1 MTNKYLN
8 TCSTVVVDNTCFDML
23 TDEQKLIIEKNKVR
37 VSYNKGETICKQG
50 SQATHVLILEDGL
63 VKVYLEG
70 KPKNLILSIIPSGQ
84 IIGLP
89 AIFDSNKTFIYSV
102 TTYVDSVVQMI
113 NIDVI
118 KHMISINAQFA
129 GRIINILNENTA
141 QTYGRFYCLMQKQL
155 HGRMADI
162 LLCLSH
168 RIYKSKGFQL
178 PLSRHDLGE
187 LTGMSTESVIRIF
200 KDFKDEKLIS
210 VNAKSIEILNE
221 ERLLMISDK
230 G

>member
-1 MTNKYLN
+1 
-8 TCSTVVVDNTCFDML
+8 ML
-23 TDEQKLIIEKNKVR
+23 TAEQKLTIEQNKVT
-37 VSYNKGETICKQG
+37 VKYNKGETICKQG
-50 SQATHVLILEDGL
+50 SQASHVLFLEKGL

-70 KPKNLILSIIPSGQ
+70 KPKNLILTIVPEGQ
-84 IIGLP
+84 LIGLH
-89 AIFDSNKTFIYSV
+89 AIFDGNNTFIYSV

-113 NIDVI
+113 NSDVI
-118 KHMISINAQFA
+118 KQMISDNAQFA
-129 GRIINILNENTA
+129 GQIINILNENTA

-162 LLCLSH
+162 LLCLSN
-168 RIYKSKGFQL
+168 RIFKSKSFQL
-178 PLSRHDLGE
+178 PLSRNDLGE

-221 ERLLMISDK
+221 EKLLMISEK

>member
-8 TCSTVVVDNTCFDML
+8 TCSTLVQDHACFEAL
-23 TDEQKLIIEKNKVR
+23 TPEQRMEIEDNKVS
-37 VSYNKGETICKQG
+37 VNYNKGETICKQG
-50 SQATHVLILEDGL
+50 SQATHVLFLQEGL

-70 KPKNLILSIIPSGQ
+70 RPKNLILTIIPAGQ
-84 IIGLP
+84 MIGLP
-89 AIFDSNKTFIYSV
+89 AIFEGNKSFLYSV
-102 TTYVDSVVQMI
+102 TTYVDSKVQMI
-113 NIDVI
+113 SIDVMKRLI
-118 KHMISINAQFA
+118 AENALFA

-162 LLCLSH
+162 LLCLSQ
-168 RIYKSKGFQL
+168 RIFKSKSFQL
-178 PLSRHDLGE
+178 PLSRNDLGE

-200 KDFKDEKLIS
+200 KDFKDEKLIN
-210 VNAKSIEILNE
+210 VNAKFIEILNE
-221 ERLLMISDK
+221 EKLLMISDK

>member
-1 MTNKYLN
+1 
-8 TCSTVVVDNTCFDML
+8 ML
-23 TDEQKLIIEKNKVR
+23 SNEQKLIIEENKVR
-37 VSYNKGETICKQG
+37 VNYNKGETICKQG
-50 SQATHVLILEDGL
+50 SQATHVLFLEEGL

-70 KPKNLILSIIPSGQ
+70 KSKNLILTIIPAGQ
-84 IIGLP
+84 MIGLP
-89 AIFDSNKTFIYSV
+89 SIFDGNNTFVYSV
-102 TTYVDSVVQMI
+102 TTYVDSVVHMI

-118 KHMISINAQFA
+118 KQMILDNAKFA
-129 GRIINILNENTA
+129 GHVISILNETTA

-162 LLCLSH
+162 LLCLSN
-168 RIYKSKGFQL
+168 RIFKSKSFQL
-178 PLSRHDLGE
+178 PLSRNDLGE

-210 VNAKSIEILNE
+210 VNLKSVEILDE
-221 ERLLMISDK
+221 ERLLMLSEK